1 MLRKLP
7 LAIAIALAV
16 APFQSQALG
25 LGKIK
30 TNSVLNQPFDA
41 EIQLLSVPP
50 GELDGVRV
58 NLATPEAF
66 DRAGIDRPYLLS
78 KLRFK
83 TLRKANGDA
92 AIEVFSR
99 DAIQEPYLNFLVE
112 VNWPNGRMVR
122 EFTVLLDPP
131 LTTGRRAAAI
141 STPTS
146 VSTTVSSVSTRTVQ
160 PESVDRVVSARVV
173 SDGEYGPVQRDE
185 TLWSIAKATRPAG
198 ASINQMMLAILSDNP
213 QAFGAENINTL
224 KAGSILR
231 IPSVEEVQALSAEQ
245 ARQIANQHYQEWKQ
259 GAVAT
264 APAANTT
271 ETKETTE
278 STGTESAPPEIDT
291 ATDEEAQ
298 LKLSGSD
305 VAGESGAG
313 EDAEVIKQELLA
325 AQEKVITAQSENDEI
340 RGQMEEMQA
349 ELLNLKRL
357 LELKDKQLA
366 QLQAANDDSM
376 AVTEETAEEAA
387 EVTESAVEE
396 TATGEAL
403 EEVVEEPVEQ
413 AVEMVEE
420 TVETVEKPVEE
431 AVEEA
436 VEETVAEEVTPAAP
450 VAVTPEEQPAEK
462 AAPPKEQ
469 TLLDMITGSAT
480 MMGIAVAVLVVLLAL
495 IWAAFSRRN
504 KADKPMPPPQKA
516 DSTTASATE
525 PDSLPVAE
533 EPQPSVEDKDDESSF
548 LSEFTPADL
557 DELNAQ
563 ETGEVDPIA
572 EADVYIAYGRFDQAE
587 ELVQSA
593 LEQEPGKI
601 TYQHKLLEIYYANKD
616 GAKFTEL
623 AQSMADAGA
632 EEADPDAWN
641 RAKLM
646 GGDLDPEN
654 PLFADA
660 MDAVSQ
666 DITEDLDVALS
677 ELESQLTAD
686 SEGAVADLNLPS
698 EDLNDLDLGDIAGIP
713 SEDEIPVLDS
723 AAEAAVEES
732 AQEIIPEPVSEDAA
746 IEELAAEL
754 ESFDI
759 NTLSDSEEST
769 AAAEIPSATDTFGSD
784 DDLLLNDDLDDL
796 GGLDEIDDVATK
808 IDLAR
813 AYVEMGDKE
822 GAKGILEE
830 VLEEGSEAQKQE
842 AQTLIAEIS

>member
-25 LGKIK
+25 LGKIE
-30 TNSVLNQPFDA
+30 TRSVLNQPFDA

-66 DRAGIDRPYLLS
+66 DRADIDRPYLLS

-112 VNWPNGRMVR
+112 VNWPKGRMVR

-131 LTTGRRAAAI
+131 LTTGRRAAAVA
-141 STPTS
+141 TPTS
-146 VSTTVSSVSTRTVQ
+146 VSTPVSPVSPVSTRTVQ
-160 PESVDRVVSARVV
+160 PESMARVA
-173 SDGEYGPVQRDE
+173 SEGEYGPVQRDE
-185 TLWSIAKATRPAG
+185 TLWSIANATRPAG
-198 ASINQMMLAILSDNP
+198 ASANQMMLAILKANP
-213 QAFGAENINTL
+213 LAFGADNINTL

-231 IPSVEEVQALSAEQ
+231 IPSVEEVQALTAAE
-245 ARQIANQHYQEWKQ
+245 ARQIANQHYEEWKQ

-264 APAANTT
+264 APVTRTA
-271 ETKETTE
+271 ETTTDTP
-278 STGTESAPPEIDT
+278 SQPSMQDASA
-291 ATDEEAQ
+291 DEEAR

-305 VAGESGAG
+305 VAGQSGAG
-313 EDAEVIKQELLA
+313 EDAEAIKQELLA
-325 AQEKVITAQSENDEI
+325 AQEKVITAQSESDEI
-340 RGQMEEMQA
+340 RGQMEDMQA
-349 ELLNLKRL
+349 ELLDLKRL

-366 QLQAANDDSM
+366 QLQAANDESM
-376 AVTEETAEEAA
+376 AATEDAAEVTETMVEEAVAEEAVEEAIEETVEEAA
-387 EVTESAVEE
+387 EVTES
-396 TATGEAL
+396 
-403 EEVVEEPVEQ
+403 
-413 AVEMVEE
+413 MVEE
-420 TVETVEKPVEE
+420 TVE

-436 VEETVAEEVTPAAP
+436 VEEAAVEPVAEETAPPAPVAAP
-450 VAVTPEEQPAEK
+450 VEQPEEK

-469 TLLDMITGSAT
+469 TLLEMITGSAT

-504 KADKPMPPPQKA
+504 KAGKPMPPPQKA
-516 DSTTASATE
+516 APATAEAQ
-525 PDSLPVAE
+525 PDAVAAA
-533 EPQPSVEDKDDESSF
+533 VEDTQPAVEDTDDDTSF

-563 ETGEVDPIA
+563 ETGEVDPIS

-587 ELVQSA
+587 ELVLSA
-593 LEQEPGKI
+593 LEQEPGKVS
-601 TYQHKLLEIYYANKD
+601 YQHKLLEIYYANKD
-616 GAKFTEL
+616 EGKFTAL
-623 AQSMADAGA
+623 AQSMAEAGA
-632 EEADPDAWN
+632 EAEDPDAWN

-666 DITEDLDVALS
+666 DITEDLDMALS
-677 ELESQLTAD
+677 ELESQLTDDAD
-686 SEGAVADLNLPS
+686 GAVADLNVPS
-698 EDLNDLDLGDIAGIP
+698 EDLEELDLDEIAGKATEEGIP
-713 SEDEIPVLDS
+713 ELGT
-723 AAEAAVEES
+723 AAEAPFEQAPEEAVSET
-732 AQEIIPEPVSEDAA
+732 VSEEDAA

-754 ESFDI
+754 EAFDI
-759 NTLSDSEEST
+759 DALSESEE
-769 AAAEIPSATDTFGSD
+769 AAGTVETSQPAGDSFGSD

-796 GGLDEIDDVATK
+796 GGLDEIDDVSTK

>member
-30 TNSVLNQPFDA
+30 TRSVLNQPFDG

-99 DAIQEPYLNFLVE
+99 EAIQEPYLNFLVE
-112 VNWPNGRMVR
+112 VNWPKGRMVR

-131 LTTGRRAAAI
+131 LTTGRRAAAVT
-141 STPTS
+141 TPTS
-146 VSTTVSSVSTRTVQ
+146 VSTPVSSVSTRTVQ
-160 PESVDRVVSARVV
+160 PEAMARVA

-185 TLWSIAKATRPAG
+185 TLWSIANATRPGGTSA
-198 ASINQMMLAILSDNP
+198 NQMMLAILKANP
-213 QAFGAENINTL
+213 QAFGADNINTL
-224 KAGSILR
+224 KAGSVLR
-231 IPSVEEVQALSAEQ
+231 IPSAEEVQALSAAE
-245 ARQIANQHYQEWKQ
+245 ATQIANQHYADWKQ
-259 GAVAT
+259 GTVTTQAVTRAAET
-264 APAANTT
+264 AADTPSQQPAV
-271 ETKETTE
+271 ET
-278 STGTESAPPEIDT
+278 SA
-291 ATDEEAQ
+291 EEQAR

-305 VAGESGAG
+305 VAGQSGAG
-313 EDAEVIKQELLA
+313 EDAETIRQELLA
-325 AQEKVITAQSENDEI
+325 AQEKVITAQSESDEI
-340 RGQMEEMQA
+340 RGQMEDMQA
-349 ELLNLKRL
+349 ELLDLKRL

-366 QLQAANDDSM
+366 QLQAANDETL
-376 AVTEETAEEAA
+376 AVTEDMA
-387 EVTESAVEE
+387 EVTESMA
-396 TATGEAL
+396 
-403 EEVVEEPVEQ
+403 
-413 AVEMVEE
+413 
-420 TVETVEKPVEE
+420 
-431 AVEEA
+431 
-436 VEETVAEEVTPAAP
+436 EETVAEEVAEDAIE
-450 VAVTPEEQPAEK
+450 VTPEEATEEIAEETVEIAEETVETLEEAAEEIVTEEAQPPAQVAAPVEQPVEK

-469 TLLDMITGSAT
+469 SLLQMITGSAT

-516 DSTTASATE
+516 DATTTTVAE
-525 PDSLPVAE
+525 PDSVPLAE
-533 EPQPSVEDKDDESSF
+533 EPQSAVVDEDDDNSF

-563 ETGEVDPIA
+563 ETGEVDPIS

-587 ELVQSA
+587 ELVKSA
-593 LEQEPGKI
+593 LEQEPGKVA
-601 TYQHKLLEIYYANKD
+601 YQHKLLEIYYANKD
-616 GAKFTEL
+616 EAKFTAL
-623 AQSMADAGA
+623 AKSMADAGA

-666 DITEDLDVALS
+666 DITEDLDIALS
-677 ELESQLTAD
+677 ELESQLTD
-686 SEGAVADLNLPS
+686 DEGAVADLNVPS
-698 EDLNDLDLGDIAGIP
+698 EDLDELDLGEIAGKP
-713 SEDEIPVLDS
+713 VEEEIPELDTAS
-723 AAEAAVEES
+723 EEVISEPAA
-732 AQEIIPEPVSEDAA
+732 EDAA

-754 ESFDI
+754 EAFDI
-759 NTLSDSEEST
+759 NTLSESEEST
-769 AAAEIPSATDTFGSD
+769 AAAEIPSTADSFGSD

-796 GGLDEIDDVATK
+796 GGMDEIDDVATK

-842 AQTLIAEIS
+842 AQTLISEIS